1 MDVDSAFRKS
11 AKGDSTYRM
20 EDHMVDLKL
29 EQCEAVS
36 GGFVMEVI
44 AITMFMC
51 GGGYRGAVDFTSGAI
66 EGFMEAGA

>member
-1 MDVDSAFRKS
+1 
-11 AKGDSTYRM
+11 
-20 EDHMVDLKL
+20 MVDLKL

-36 GGFVMEVI
+36 GGFVMEAI

-66 EGFMEAGA
+66 DGFMEAGA